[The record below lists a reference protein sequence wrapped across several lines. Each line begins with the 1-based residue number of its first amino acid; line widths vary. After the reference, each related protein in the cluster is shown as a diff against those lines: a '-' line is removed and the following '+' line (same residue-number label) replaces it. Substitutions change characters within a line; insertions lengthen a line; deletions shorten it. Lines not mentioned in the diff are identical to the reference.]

1 MLGVTQAVEATCGVS
16 HQGLIENILPLGW
29 GVVLA
34 AIPDNP
40 SLIPGAQMES
50 GETPTPTSCH
60 GIKDSI
66 YFFSNKLG
74 EK

>member
-50 GETPTPTSCH
+50 GETPNSH
-60 GIKDSI
+60 ELSWHKGLHLLLFK
-66 YFFSNKLG
+66 
-74 EK
+74 